1 MVRRLVWVGAGPL
14 LLLVKASY
22 KRNYRTCCSGAWKAV
37 FRPSAAPYF
46 PVWVGRLIL
55 QQVLVERPVV
65 GQHLHLAHAAYTGL
79 RGGAGLGRWRPG

>member
-1 MVRRLVWVGAGPL
+1 MLLWRLEGGFQAFRGPL
-14 LLLVKASY
+14 
-22 KRNYRTCCSGAWKAV
+22 
-37 FRPSAAPYF
+37 F
-46 PVWVGRLIL
+46 PGLGGRLIL